1 MHISIVSVSGSK
13 YDLVLCL
20 VSSLRSSELLH
31 PTFLFR
37 RRRRDGTAG
46 ATVAPLALTSNVM
59 AGLVDLS
66 GAPGLVLRQVGGD
79 PGALGVDHTIEPEG
93 EDARLVRRGS
103 TET

>member
-1 MHISIVSVSGSK
+1 MILSF
-13 YDLVLCL
+13 VLSPTWAG
-20 VSSLRSSELLH
+20 VTA
-31 PTFLFR
+31 PTFVFR
-37 RRRRDGTAG
+37 RWRSHGVDPVVWRDGTAR

-59 AGLVDLS
+59 AGLVHLS

-79 PGALGVDHTIEPEG
+79 PGALGVDHTILPEG